1 MEGLFWGF
9 GYKERGFKKG
19 SKDGLKLKRF
29 RFKVRYYYWIVV
41 WFWKVYFFEVEDYLE
56 FREK

>member
-9 GYKERGFKKG
+9 GDKERGFKKG